1 VLRPYSFIMKAV
13 IGLGNPGKQY
23 AKTRHNLGRMAIHHY
38 LRRFSKEKIK
48 KVEQDFSVVYKIRDE
63 RLIVEPLTYMNLSG
77 VSVKET
83 CEKFSLSP
91 SDCLLVY
98 DEYAVPFGK
107 MKAKPG
113 GGAGGHNGVASVL
126 AELSTREISRLRLGI
141 GIETRLSD
149 LVSFVLEEF
158 DEDER
163 QRLPELL
170 ERAADAIEC
179 FFAEGLNAV
188 MNRFNG

>member
-1 VLRPYSFIMKAV
+1 MKAV

-38 LRRFSKEKIK
+38 LKRFSKERIK
-48 KVEQDFSVVYKIRDE
+48 KIELRFSMVYRMDE

-83 CEKFSLSP
+83 CEKFSLSS

-113 GGAGGHNGVASVL
+113 GGAGGHNGVASVI

-141 GIETRLSD
+141 GMEATLSD

-170 ERAADAIEC
+170 GRAADAIEC
-179 FFAEGLNAV
+179 FLAAGLNAA